1 MVLVPPTATATAPAQ
16 LPAEIILEIVEHV
29 PIDYILD
36 WRLVARGIRDAIDG
50 RILHHHLQRAELIGY
65 LGTRSTGAM
74 PLVGDS
80 HYERLSLMRAR
91 FGHMQDCVDDD
102 GNNNHNSDN
111 DQDDGPRRV
120 PPRKAIWACLHA
132 VFRIEED
139 WLQAFGDACRRLSE
153 KQTMA
158 GVAAL
163 WEYIQ
168 QRLEWPRAD
177 QGLWAVRWCLR
188 LDHAVLDLG
197 LPLDAGK
204 HCGTLDLDLQQG
216 TVRIAWYDLLRDFL
230 KSESAFRRLFAKARK
245 NESKFTYGHVEDCL
259 RAIRRRRLQES
270 LDPQDKIDRHITWS
284 LRLLPP
290 LFGRRRD
297 PHTVPL
303 EEVEN
308 QAMAL
313 LLQLRREASMT
324 ARQVA
329 YLKQLAAEY
338 RSLEQEICALD
349 EAFRQ
354 FKHHLTLADLSWT
367 AIPTQNT
374 MRLPCNPI
382 TWTDAVIVEVEEL
395 VSKRRSQKK
404 IMDQLELLLTASNVA
419 MALPQTSFENID
431 EDF

>member
-1 MVLVPPTATATAPAQ
+1 MAGPVLVDPIYLCVLRMQDAYISTSYQQQVGGGTPNGSTPHPHSLPGPPTTMQDHTDDDTHVPLPPYLARHAKLGFNSDDVDALIRSIDSSQTVPPTATATAPAQ

-230 KSESAFRRLFAKARK
+230 KSESAFRRLFAKARVGK
-245 NESKFTYGHVEDCL
+245 KT
-259 RAIRRRRLQES
+259 
-270 LDPQDKIDRHITWS
+270 
-284 LRLLPP
+284 PP
-290 LFGRRRD
+290 GPL
-297 PHTVPL
+297 VPPG
-303 EEVEN
+303 
-308 QAMAL
+308 
-313 LLQLRREASMT
+313 
-324 ARQVA
+324 
-329 YLKQLAAEY
+329 
-338 RSLEQEICALD
+338 C
-349 EAFRQ
+349 
-354 FKHHLTLADLSWT
+354 
-367 AIPTQNT
+367 
-374 MRLPCNPI
+374 
-382 TWTDAVIVEVEEL
+382 
-395 VSKRRSQKK
+395 
-404 IMDQLELLLTASNVA
+404 
-419 MALPQTSFENID
+419 
-431 EDF
+431 